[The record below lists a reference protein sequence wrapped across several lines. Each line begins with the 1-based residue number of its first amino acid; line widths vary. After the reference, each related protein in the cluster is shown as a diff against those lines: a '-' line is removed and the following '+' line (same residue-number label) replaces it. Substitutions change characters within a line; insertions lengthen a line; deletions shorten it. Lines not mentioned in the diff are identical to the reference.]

1 METAMSRTL
10 VIGRAAEWKSATW
23 PPAIASSWNELRSL
37 VARWSARQRFR
48 RSIAHL
54 DDRLLADAGLGPQ
67 DLGLGERLI
76 RHFVAGGDI
85 WAGEKLG
92 LSDKSMDP

>member
-1 METAMSRTL
+1 MSIAL
-10 VIGRAAEWKSATW
+10 VAGRAATW
-23 PPAIASSWNELRSL
+23 SPAIASSWQEIRSL
-37 VARWSARQRFR
+37 VARWSARQRLR

-54 DDRLLADAGLGPQ
+54 DDRRLADAGLGPQ

-85 WAGEKLG
+85 WAGEKVD
-92 LSDKSMDP
+92 LSDGG